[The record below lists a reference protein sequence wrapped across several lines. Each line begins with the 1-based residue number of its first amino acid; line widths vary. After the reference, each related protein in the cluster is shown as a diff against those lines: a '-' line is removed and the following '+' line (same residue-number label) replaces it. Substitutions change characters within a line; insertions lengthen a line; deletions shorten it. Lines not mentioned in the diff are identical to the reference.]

1 MILTRGYCVCK
12 WYSIDVVVFSSM
24 KAISFVKILTSS
36 QQLKIVK
43 KKNWNEYWKTHD
55 QINKFQNKNIHQH
68 GIYIWISNVFF
79 LKIDY
84 SIQINGINFQK
95 QKSKSNIFL
104 NIWKV

>member
-43 KKNWNEYWKTHD
+43 KKKIEMNIGKTHD

-68 GIYIWISNVFF
+68 GIYI
-79 LKIDY
+79 
-84 SIQINGINFQK
+84 
-95 QKSKSNIFL
+95 
-104 NIWKV
+104 